1 MTQTAGM
8 GATKQASDPKDQQA
22 TNLLRQNKQEHGKG
36 LDLRKQAWIQT

>member
-1 MTQTAGM
+1 MTQTAGT

-36 LDLRKQAWIQT
+36 LDLRKQAWFQT